1 MEVILNYIHKLK
13 YRRQEDLVIHT
24 HEKISSNV
32 PHCQVSIRWN
42 VPYYRY
48 YRPLCYINTTKDYI
62 YVGFI
67 DGGQLEFPD
76 FLDKKG
82 IKRMAKYYIRNEK
95 DLNNSIFLE
104 ILFSAMAL
112 QEED

>member
-1 MEVILNYIHKLK
+1 MDAIVNYIHKLK
-13 YRRQEDLVIHT
+13 YRKQEDLVLQT
-24 HEKISSNV
+24 HEMIITNV
-32 PHCQVSIRWN
+32 PNCRMNIRWN

-48 YRPLCYINTTKDYI
+48 YQPLCYINTTRDFI

-67 DGGQLEFPD
+67 DGGRLHFPGI
-76 FLDKKG
+76 LDKKG
-82 IKRMAKYYIRNEK
+82 IKRMAKYYIENRK

-112 QEED
+112 QEEY